1 MPSNFQHPQ
10 PVLEYFRRV
19 GAEVVNFRRALIK
32 IHKGHYYIERAIIR
46 INSDGSVTCSMKEYA
61 PTEEEAAAM
70 KAALEECEF
79 PRSVEAKPQQL
90 PELERMVTGKEGHEA
105 LFTFYNRETGGIIMC
120 QERRIIEGQKRYI
133 AWTFFSDGEWMP
145 LEPDGELPFWKPTA
159 EQLKYLPLGMVKG
172 NKIMVHEGAKAA
184 EYVTRKLCEGNWDHP
199 WCHELSEYEHWGMI
213 GGALAPHRTNYG
225 ELHAVAPAQV
235 VYVCDNDKPGESAL
249 QKVSQHWGKSL
260 KGLAVG
266 KAFPG
271 TWDLADPVPETLYTR
286 HGRYVGPLMGS
297 LLTPATWATE
307 VVPPPGGKGRSVTK
321 ILSDFAEEWMHCVKP
336 EVFVHADW
344 PNRILSAS
352 EFNNDVAPFSH
363 VDDTARL
370 LKKYFSSKATTLKY
384 VPGEEPGIYS
394 GGAEGRYINTYIGPT
409 IRPEKGDETPW
420 HDFMS
425 GLIPDEAERHEV
437 YRWVATLIGR
447 PAVKMLYGV
456 LLISEMQGIGKGT
469 LGEKILAPLVGE
481 LNVSYPSEQE
491 IVESGFNG
499 WLAHKRLAVVHEIYA
514 GHSSKAYD
522 KMKSVITD
530 RYTEVNKKFQ
540 ATYQIENWVHVL
552 ACSNSMRALK
562 ISMDDRRWY
571 VPRLSEEKRP
581 AAYWDKFNTWLQFEG
596 GLGIIL
602 NWAQEFVKEPGNA
615 VERGASAP
623 ASAAKRQMV
632 EEAYSPGQLI
642 VSRALTQLEEM
653 IKEGQLPDTTF
664 VTDADLIKLIR
675 QELYDGRHSDKLER
689 PLTVR
694 NVAKAQGWMVCE
706 VPAQVRSWG
715 QERVGARV
723 LTLNPE
729 IAAKTPGELGGS
741 DVPEDQRLTPYD
753 ITQISAM

>member
-1 MPSNFQHPQ
+1 MPSNFQHPE

-32 IHKGHYYIERAIIR
+32 IHKGHYYLEKAIIR
-46 INSDGSVTCSMKEYA
+46 INADLSVTCSMKEYA
-61 PTEEEAAAM
+61 PTEEEAKAM
-70 KAALEECEF
+70 AEALKDVEF

-90 PELERMVTGKEGHEA
+90 PELERKVQGKEGHEA
-105 LFTFYNRETGGIIMC
+105 LFIFYNRETGGIIMC

-133 AWTFFSDGEWMP
+133 AWTYFSDGEWMP
-145 LEPDGELPFWKPTA
+145 LEPDGDLPFWKPSA
-159 EQLKYLPLGMVKG
+159 PQLKYLDLGMTPG

-184 EYVTRKLCEGNWDHP
+184 EFVTRKLCEGDWDHP
-199 WCHELSEYEHWGMI
+199 WCKELAEYEHWGMI
-213 GGALAPHRTNYG
+213 GGALAPHRTAYS
-225 ELHAVAPAQV
+225 ELHKVAPSEV
-235 VYVCDNDKPGESAL
+235 IYVCDNDKPGESAL

-271 TWDLADPVPETLYTR
+271 TWDLADPVPDHLFTR
-286 HGRYVGPLMGS
+286 SGRYVGPLMRS

-307 VVPPPGGKGRSVTK
+307 VVPPPGGKGRSITK
-321 ILSDFAEEWMHCVKP
+321 ILPDFAEEWMHCVKP
-336 EVFVHADW
+336 EVFVHQDW

-370 LKKYFSSKATTLKY
+370 LKKYFSSKATNLKY
-384 VPGEEPGIYS
+384 VPGAEPGIYS
-394 GGAEGRYINTYIGPT
+394 GGAEGRFINTYIKPA
-409 IRPEKGDETPW
+409 IEAEAGDAAPW
-420 HDFMS
+420 HDFMA
-425 GLIPDEAERHEV
+425 GLIPDETERHEV
-437 YRWVATLIGR
+437 YRWVATLIAR
-447 PAVKMLYGV
+447 PDIKMLYGV

-481 LNVSYPSEQE
+481 LNVSYPTEQE

-530 RYTEVNKKFQ
+530 RYVEVNKKFQ
-540 ATYQIENWVHVL
+540 ATYTIENWVHVM
-552 ACSNSMRALK
+552 ACSNSLRALK

-571 VPRLSEEKRP
+571 VPRLSEEKREP
-581 AAYWDKFNTWLQFEG
+581 GYWDKFNTWLTFEG
-596 GLGIIL
+596 GLNKIL
-602 NWAQEFVKEPGNA
+602 HWAHEFVKVPGHV

-623 ASAAKRQMV
+623 SSAAKQAMV
-632 EEAYSPGQLI
+632 EEAYSPGQLL
-642 VSRALTQLEEM
+642 VSRALTQIKQM

-664 VTDADLIKLIR
+664 VVDSDLIKLIKN
-675 QELYDGRHSDKLER
+675 ELYEGRHSDKLER

-694 NVAKAQGWMVCE
+694 NVAKAQGWLVLDT
-706 VPAQVRSWG
+706 PAQVRAWG
-715 QERVGARV
+715 QDRVGARV
-723 LTLNPE
+723 LTLNPK
-729 IAAKTPGELGGS
+729 IAAMTPGELGGS
-741 DVPEDQRLTPYD
+741 DLPEDQRLVPFD
-753 ITQISAM
+753 PANVSAM